1 MKVYYGFSK
10 LTPKVMR
17 KPELAIYFENS
28 SHNPSKNEE
37 WIRKHMNLVFTREQT
52 SDEKLDA
59 QNSNRMF
66 TKYSYFINE
75 KPFYGD
81 IEAVLQE
88 NFKADENNLNTETRT
103 LIMEKLR
110 KEYNRLKLCQEILV

>member
-88 NFKADENNLNTETRT
+88 NFKADENNVSTETRT

-110 KEYNRLKLCQEILV
+110 KEYNRLKLCKEI

>member
-37 WIRKHMNLVFTREQT
+37 AMINDVDNQDPFIEGTT
-52 SDEKLDA
+52 P
-59 QNSNRMF
+59 
-66 TKYSYFINE
+66 TKETPIN
-75 KPFYGD
+75 P
-81 IEAVLQE
+81 
-88 NFKADENNLNTETRT
+88 
-103 LIMEKLR
+103 
-110 KEYNRLKLCQEILV
+110 